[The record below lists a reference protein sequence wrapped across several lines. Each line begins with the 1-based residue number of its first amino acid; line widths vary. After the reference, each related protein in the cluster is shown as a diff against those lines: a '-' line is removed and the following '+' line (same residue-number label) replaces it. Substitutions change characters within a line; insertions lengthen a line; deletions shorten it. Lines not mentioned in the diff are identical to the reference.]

1 MRSLH
6 IFDDQV
12 CCQQYMVWRL
22 PQVVN
27 ERHVEKNVRFSRRTW
42 NVPFLVGGFIFS
54 KKHVSKSITASCP
67 KNFRGDKKT
76 CWKPPPT
83 SFFKSWS
90 GLIPLNGGHL
100 SPEKAT
106 YCCKQGHNLKNL
118 VMVISDLKLSGRL
131 KTQGRSSRILWWTAC
146 KKHVIQMDFYYTTWI
161 YLYLITISIIFIII
175 VRHHYYHYHL
185 VYRYTYNILYILYTY
200 WPQSQRFYYNV
211 PLPDWLLIKQNRI
224 ILYSLR
230 IQKNINS
237 HK

>member
-1 MRSLH
+1 MRLHEITSHLWWPSL
-6 IFDDQV
+6 
-12 CCQQYMVWRL
+12 L
-22 PQVVN
+22 PTVHGLTVASGG
-27 ERHVEKNVRFSRRTW
+27 EWTTCWKNVRFSRRTW

-67 KNFRGDKKT
+67 KNFWGDKKT

-106 YCCKQGHNLKNL
+106 YWCKQGHNLKNL

-175 VRHHYYHYHL
+175 VRHHYYHYHF
-185 VYRYTYNILYILYTY
+185 VYRYTYNIYI
-200 WPQSQRFYYNV
+200 YYIHIGLKV
-211 PLPDWLLIKQNRI
+211 KDFTTMYGCLTGSW
-224 ILYSLR
+224 
-230 IQKNINS
+230 
-237 HK
+237 